1 MMFLSCK
8 KLYLTTIAFSW
19 VYIVLGAGKD
29 SDPILHREKRCK
41 YTMIY
46 NTINGNGIIT
56 IQICIFIE
64 KFFCSL
70 VFSIFNIVRFKNN
83 ECFGVSLFRYKSTKI
98 LS

>member
-19 VYIVLGAGKD
+19 VFIVLGAGKD

-46 NTINGNGIIT
+46 NTINGNGIIGYVT
-56 IQICIFIE
+56 IQICINIE
-64 KFFCSL
+64 KVFLLCSFFDFQHCTIQEQRVL
-70 VFSIFNIVRFKNN
+70 WGIFIQV
-83 ECFGVSLFRYKSTKI
+83 
-98 LS
+98 

>member
-19 VYIVLGAGKD
+19 VFIVLGAGKD

-46 NTINGNGIIT
+46 NTINGNGIRCNYSNVH
-56 IQICIFIE
+56 QNR
-64 KFFCSL
+64 KSFFAL
-70 VFSIFNIVRFKNN
+70 
-83 ECFGVSLFRYKSTKI
+83 
-98 LS
+98 

>member
-19 VYIVLGAGKD
+19 VFIVLGAGKD

-46 NTINGNGIIT
+46 STINGNGIIGYNYSNMY
-56 IQICIFIE
+56 QHR
-64 KFFCSL
+64 KSFFAL
-70 VFSIFNIVRFKNN
+70 
-83 ECFGVSLFRYKSTKI
+83 
-98 LS
+98 

>member
-46 NTINGNGIIT
+46 NTINGNGII
-56 IQICIFIE
+56 
-64 KFFCSL
+64 L
-70 VFSIFNIVRFKNN
+70 M
-83 ECFGVSLFRYKSTKI
+83 
-98 LS
+98 